1 MKADNFDGYYA
12 RLIDNEYEVLIFDSG
27 QIEGLKLVQGALTQ
41 VGYIKSC
48 KSDLSNLT
56 TAFPTSQAQ
65 IAFEVSQSPPHIGGW
80 VPTAEI
86 W

>member
-1 MKADNFDGYYA
+1 MKADNFDSYYA
-12 RLIDNEYEVLIFDSG
+12 WLIDNEYEVLIFDSG
-27 QIEGLKLVQGALTQ
+27 QIKGLKLVQGALTQ

-65 IAFEVSQSPPHIGGW
+65 IAFEASQSLPHIGGW